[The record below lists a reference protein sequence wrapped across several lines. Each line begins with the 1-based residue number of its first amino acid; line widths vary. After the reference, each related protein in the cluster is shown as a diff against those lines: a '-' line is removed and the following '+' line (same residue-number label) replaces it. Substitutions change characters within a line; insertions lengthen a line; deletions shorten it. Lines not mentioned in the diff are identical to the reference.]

1 MPGAAPPQPPANTL
15 DKSTFVKHKQII
27 RNFVSTIHNSSS
39 IELIVDLRISDP
51 RLVFLNDWGV

>member
-15 DKSTFVKHKQII
+15 DKSTFVKLKQII
-27 RNFVSTIHNSSS
+27 RNFVMTIHNSSS